1 MERPRKLNAGFV
13 KTVRQPGRYGDGRGG
28 YGLSLLVKP
37 TSTGRISRTWA
48 QRLYING
55 RAVNM
60 GLGAYPVVTLKE
72 ARAKALGNRQA
83 LARGMDPRSDGIPT
97 FARAAE
103 KVIAIHRANW
113 KPGGDTEEQWRT
125 SLRDYA
131 YPKIGHKTVNKI
143 TTTDVMAV
151 LLPIWNEKRVTA
163 TRVRNRISAVMRWA
177 VAKEYRE
184 GNPAGDTI
192 AAALPKN
199 GVPVVHH
206 RALPHAQVARALARV
221 RASTSR
227 PVTKL
232 AFEFLVLTAS
242 RSGEV
247 RNARWAD
254 IDAGAATWTVPGNRM
269 KMGREHRVP
278 LSSRALEVLTQARRR
293 CNGSDLVFPSP
304 ARRVLTAN
312 TLSLLCRRLEI
323 GAVPHGFRSSFRDWC
338 AEHGVPREVAES
350 ALAHAVKGVEG
361 AYLRSDLF
369 ERRREVMEAWAD
381 YLQ

>member
-1 MERPRKLNAGFV
+1 MERPRKLSASFV
-13 KTVRQPGRYGDGRGG
+13 KTIRRPGRYGDGRGG

-55 RAVNM
+55 RAVNL

-72 ARAKALGNRQA
+72 ARAKVLENRRT
-83 LARGMDPRSDGIPT
+83 LARGVDPRSGGIPT

-103 KVIAIHRANW
+103 KVIAIHKANW
-113 KPGGDTEEQWRT
+113 KPGGDTEQQWRS
-125 SLRDYA
+125 SLRDYVH
-131 YPKIGHKTVNKI
+131 PKIGHKKVDKI

-163 TRVRNRISAVMRWA
+163 TRVRHRISAVMMWA
-177 VAKEYRE
+177 VAKEHRE

-199 GVPVVHH
+199 GVRKVHH
-206 RALPHAQVARALARV
+206 RALPHAQVAQALARV

-247 RNARWAD
+247 RSAEWAD
-254 IDAGAATWTVPGNRM
+254 IDSKAATWTVPGQRM

-278 LSSRALEVLTQARRR
+278 LSSRALEVLAQARRR

-304 ARRVLTAN
+304 AGRRLTGN
-312 TLSLLCRRLEI
+312 TLSLLCRRVEI
-323 GAVPHGFRSSFRDWC
+323 AAVPHGFRSSFRDWC
-338 AEHGVPREVAES
+338 AERGVSREVAES

-381 YLQ
+381 YVR